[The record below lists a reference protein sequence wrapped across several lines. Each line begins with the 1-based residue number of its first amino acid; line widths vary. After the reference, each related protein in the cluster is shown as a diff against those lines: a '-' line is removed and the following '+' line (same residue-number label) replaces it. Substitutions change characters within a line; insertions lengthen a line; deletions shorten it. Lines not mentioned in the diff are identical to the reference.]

1 MVKKFKYIIWDL
13 PLEGEVPVIFPNFLE
28 HSSFANLYSREFI
41 VAAGEGSVYLNS
53 SGKIVIAAYGK
64 SVSLSTKEKQIV
76 SREGDDKLLLCSFIG
91 EDYR

>member
-1 MVKKFKYIIWDL
+1 
-13 PLEGEVPVIFPNFLE
+13 
-28 HSSFANLYSREFI
+28 